1 MQHNLSSNTYPR
13 EGQVSLR
20 EAREQKGLSAA
31 EVGAIVGVSTGMIYA
46 YEKMAA
52 TPKPSIKKR
61 IADLYGYPVAAL
73 SFKTKEYNRKYAK
86 GGGLD

>member
-1 MQHNLSSNTYPR
+1 M
-13 EGQVSLR
+13 R

-31 EVGAIVGVSTGMIYA
+31 EVGALVGVRTGMIYA

-73 SFKTKEYNRKYAK
+73 SFKMKEYNRKYVK